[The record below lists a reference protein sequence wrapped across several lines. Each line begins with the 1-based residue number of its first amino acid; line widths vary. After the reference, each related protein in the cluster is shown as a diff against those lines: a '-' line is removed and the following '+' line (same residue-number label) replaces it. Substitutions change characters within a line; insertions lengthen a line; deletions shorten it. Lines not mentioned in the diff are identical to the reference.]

1 MVAMQSYLLPL
12 AHGGV
17 LALGPRTLVMGVLN
31 VTPDSF
37 SDGGRFVD
45 VDAAVEAGRRML
57 ADGADVLD
65 IGGETTKPGAVAV
78 GADEELRRVI
88 PVVAALA
95 REPGAVI
102 SIDTYKAAVG
112 RAAIDAGAAII
123 NDISGL
129 QYDPALGEVAAATRA
144 GLVLMHMRGR
154 PADMYGAATY
164 GDVAAEVAQELS
176 LALARADAAGVMREA
191 VVLDPGLGFAKRAE
205 QSLQLLARLDAPA
218 LSALGRPWLV
228 GASRKSFLTRAI
240 GDVPPAQRD
249 WATAAAVT
257 ASVLAGAH
265 IVRVHRVAEMVQVV
279 RVADTIRAARA
290 SDQAPDRPP
299 TG

>member
-1 MVAMQSYLLPL
+1 MHSYLVSL
-12 AHGGV
+12 AHGRSLV
-17 LALGPRTLVMGVLN
+17 LGPRTLVMGVIN

-65 IGGETTKPGAVAV
+65 IGGETTKPGAAAV

-95 REPGAVI
+95 REPGAII

-112 RAAIDAGAAII
+112 RAAIDAGAVLI

-129 QYDPALGEVAAATRA
+129 QYDPALAQVAAATHA
-144 GLVLMHMRGR
+144 GLILMHMRGR
-154 PADMYGAATY
+154 SSDMYGAATY
-164 GDVAAEVAQELS
+164 DDIVGEVAHELS
-176 LALARADAAGVMREA
+176 VAMARADAAGVPREA
-191 VVLDPGLGFAKRAE
+191 IVLDPGLGFAKRAE
-205 QSLQLLARLDAPA
+205 QSLTLLACLDAPA
-218 LSALGRPWLV
+218 LVALGRPWLV
-228 GASRKSFLTRAI
+228 GPSRKSFLTRAI
-240 GDVPPAQRD
+240 GDVPPAGRD

-290 SDQAPDRPP
+290 GGQPSGPP
-299 TG
+299 PAG